1 MKKILLT
8 IPALMMYAAT
18 SFAQAP
24 EADFVQAADNSGFDY
39 KCDLG
44 ISQTPFTW
52 GFYGPA
58 CVGGDNGGG
67 GVNEEAVNELKFGWG
82 QGGKGLMYII
92 MTLTTPLDLSN
103 SAHQML
109 HADLRS
115 TDDITY
121 NIVLEDASS
130 GRLISGIP
138 VNVTTTSQK
147 FNVDLS
153 KNILEGKSL
162 ASVKKIIFIYDGC
175 PSGTAY
181 AASSLYVSDFK
192 VGNVVSGLEDEQI
205 SSISSS
211 KLFPNPAES
220 TVNVA
225 MELKKTAAMK
235 VELMNTSGTIVK
247 QIAEQTTNSLTKTF
261 SVSDLNAGVYFVR
274 YQLDGVSVK
283 MEKLIVQ

>member
-8 IPALMMYAAT
+8 IPALMMYVAT
-18 SFAQAP
+18 SFAQASA
-24 EADFVQAADNSGFDY
+24 ADFVQAADNSGFDY

-44 ISQTPFTW
+44 IAQTSFAW

-82 QGGKGLMYII
+82 QNGKGLMYII

-103 SAHQML
+103 VANQML
-109 HADLRS
+109 HVDLRS
-115 TDDITY
+115 TDAITY

-130 GRLISGIP
+130 SRLISGIP
-138 VNVTTTSQK
+138 VNVATSSQK

-153 KNILEGKSL
+153 KNILAGKSL

-192 VGNVVSGLEDEQI
+192 VGGVVSGLEDELI
-205 SSISSS
+205 SSISSTN
-211 KLFPNPAES
+211 LFPNPAES
-220 TVNVA
+220 TVNVS
-225 MELKKTAAMK
+225 MELKKTADVK
-235 VELMNTSGTIVK
+235 IELMNTAGTVVK
-247 QIAEQTTNSLTKTF
+247 QIAEQTTNNLNKTF